1 MAKNEV
7 LISVD
12 ELKRLEA
19 CEGAMLLSG
28 LICPNCGY
36 DNSTPVEEWKQNI
49 RDTNNTFTTHKHYN
63 INDTVYFTN

>member
-1 MAKNEV
+1 MKEV

-19 CEGAMLLSG
+19 CEVTLYAYQRVDGLCPVCEGAMLLSG

-36 DNSTPVEEWKQNI
+36 DNSTPVEEWKQMLEENK
-49 RDTNNTFTTHKHYN
+49 N
-63 INDTVYFTN
+63 

>member
-12 ELKRLEA
+12 ELKRLKA
-19 CEGAMLLSG
+19 CEVTLYAFQNVKGLCPICEKAMLCYG

-36 DNSTPVEEWKQNI
+36 DISISVKEWKQMHEN
-49 RDTNNTFTTHKHYN
+49 RNY
-63 INDTVYFTN
+63 